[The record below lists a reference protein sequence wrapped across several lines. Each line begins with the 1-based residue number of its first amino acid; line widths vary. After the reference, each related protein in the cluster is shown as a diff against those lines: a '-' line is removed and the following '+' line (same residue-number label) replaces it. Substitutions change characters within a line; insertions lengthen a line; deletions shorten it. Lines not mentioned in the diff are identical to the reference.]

1 MTVTA
6 TEMKT
11 NFGKYLELVENGDIV
26 ITRNGR
32 RIARLVKAEDNTRAD
47 LHSLFGILGDSKL
60 SDMSDEELKSLV
72 RDERSKRYECLD

>member
-11 NFGKYLELVENGDIV
+11 NFGKYLELVESGDIV

-32 RIARLVKAEDNTRAD
+32 KIARLVKDVDDARAD
-47 LHSLFGILGDSKL
+47 IRSLFGILAGSEL
-60 SDMSDEELKSLV
+60 SSMSDEEVKAAIHE
-72 RDERSKRYECLD
+72 ERSKRYDCLD

>member
-11 NFGKYLELVENGDIV
+11 NFGKYLELVENGDII

-32 RIARLVKAEDNTRAD
+32 KIARLVKEEDDARSD
-47 LHSLFGILGDSKL
+47 LHSLFGILAGSPL
-60 SDMSDEELKSLV
+60 ARMSDEEVKAAV
-72 RDERSKRYECLD
+72 HEERSKRYDCLD